1 MAITL
6 SQYPT
11 SPNLANNN
19 LVHEVSS
26 DQIGQPQFQYLCDI
40 KDDADNLIQRL
51 KQQPNPSGYGVFDI
65 GMILT
70 SNVGP
75 TDEIWKIEESTI
87 NNSCGKDF
95 KVLFGEEYAT
105 SVSGSPTIYTG
116 AGGAGAPTVTG
127 SSYYFD
133 LDGTLDP
140 NDKVNWNWNSS
151 SKYVEELIDDITF
164 THQFGLTD
172 FPATNDIRL
181 GEFQTISLINGNANG
196 ISPITAAAQDVY
208 AMVVTEYDTTSSL
221 LDTTTYYNDSNNGS
235 GGPRST
241 DTQVWGQVYTSQS
254 LSTRL
259 IHFPVGPQNFAE
271 IGNTLN
277 TNTVYYIC
285 NFYAQQTDGNIN
297 TDGVW
302 GSYRFNL
309 ADPSC
314 GYDGVRFTWKNK
326 YGVWD
331 YYTFPLAETTLDGID
346 RQTFKQTFVNFS
358 TANSTVAYDK
368 SRRGK
373 TQFINKINKNRTAET
388 NWITQE
394 YADVLV
400 ELFFSTNVYIQD
412 GSEFLPIVVTNS
424 GLVEKTNPRSQKLFK
439 YTLEYTL
446 ANDTQ
451 NRL

>member
-19 LVHEVSS
+19 LVYEVSS
-26 DQIGQPQFQYLCDI
+26 SQVSQPQFQYLCDI
-40 KDDADNLIQRL
+40 KDSANNLIQRI
-51 KQQPNPSGYGVFDI
+51 KQQPNPTGYGVFDI
-65 GMILT
+65 GMIIT

-95 KVLFGEEYAT
+95 KVFFGEEYAT

-127 SSYYFD
+127 SLYYFN

-196 ISPITAAAQDVY
+196 IAPNSASAQDVY

-221 LDTTTYYNDSNNGS
+221 LDTTIYYNDSNNGS

-241 DTQVWGQVYTSQS
+241 DTQVWSDVYTSQS

-277 TNTVYYIC
+277 ANTVYYDC

-297 TDGVW
+297 DSGSW
-302 GSYRFNL
+302 GSYRFNVT
-309 ADPSC
+309 DPSC
-314 GYDGVRFTWKNK
+314 GYDGVRFAWKNK

-331 YYTFPLAETTLDGID
+331 YYTFPLAQTTIDGID

-358 TANSTVAYDK
+358 TTNSTVAYDK

-400 ELFFSTNVYIQD
+400 ELFFSTNVYIQE

-439 YTLEYTL
+439 YTLEFTL